1 MKFLWRK
8 LVKNMANK
16 LNFLITVSL
25 KRKIYT
31 KWFLIANILLFLL
44 IVSIAN
50 IDSIISFFGGD
61 FDQKQQVYV
70 IDETERT
77 FDIFKE
83 QLALTEGQLQMTQEA
98 KYEVHLVTDDEFP
111 DFDYEEVIEEDDKAI
126 VIILEETE
134 NIIGA
139 TVITEV
145 FLDTINYQI
154 ITSALNS
161 TRSTLALLESDIDAE
176 ELAKV
181 TAPIEIERIILDETK
196 DSEAEL
202 QAAVMT
208 TIFPFVILPFFMLTI
223 FLVQMIGAEVNDEKS
238 TRGMEIIISS
248 VSPKVHFFAKII
260 AGNLFVI
267 MQGALLFIFGV
278 IAFFSRKLFATSTIP
293 ESVDAE
299 INNFITMILDSDIG
313 GQLGFAIPLTIILML
328 LTFLAYAL
336 LAGILASM
344 TTNIEDFQQLQ
355 TPIVIISVIGYYL
368 SIMAG
373 IFTGATFIKVF
384 SFVPLISAILAPS
397 LLILEQIS
405 IYEVLISIA
414 IMIGFNYLLIKY
426 GLKIYKVGI
435 LNYSTTDLW
444 KKMFKALKN

>member
-1 MKFLWRK
+1 MGS
-8 LVKNMANK
+8 K

-31 KWFLIANILLFLL
+31 KWFVIANVLLLIL
-44 IVSIAN
+44 IVSLAN
-50 IDSIISFFGGD
+50 IDSIINFFGGD
-61 FDQKQQVYV
+61 FDRKQQVYV

-77 FDIFKE
+77 FAIFEE
-83 QLALTEGQLQMTQEA
+83 QLELNESQLQFTRESV
-98 KYEVHLVTDDEFP
+98 YEVNLVTEEEYP
-111 DFDYEEVIEEDDKAI
+111 DFDYEEIIEEDTSAI
-126 VIILEETE
+126 VIILQESE
-134 NIIGA
+134 NVISA
-139 TVITEV
+139 TLITEV
-145 FLDTINYQI
+145 FLETLQHQVIMS
-154 ITSALNS
+154 TLNN
-161 TRSTLALLESDIDAE
+161 TRATLALIESEIDAE
-176 ELAKV
+176 ELARV
-181 TAPIEIERIILDETK
+181 NQPIEVERIILDERK

-202 QAAVMT
+202 QAAIMT
-208 TIFPFVILPFFMLTI
+208 TVFPFVILPFFMLTI

-248 VSPKVHFFAKII
+248 VSPTVHFFAKVI

-278 IAFFSRKLFATSTIP
+278 IAFFSRKLFATSAISEGIT
-293 ESVDAE
+293 SE
-299 INNFITMILDSDIG
+299 INNLYKMVLESDVAS
-313 GQLGFAIPLTIILML
+313 QLMYAVPLTLILML

-355 TPIVIISVIGYYL
+355 TPIIIISVIGYYL
-368 SIMAG
+368 AIMAG
-373 IFTGATFIKVF
+373 VFTGATFIKVL

-397 LLILEQIS
+397 LLVLEQIS
-405 IYEVLISIA
+405 IMEVIISIL

-444 KKMFKALKN
+444 KKMFKALKD